1 MEKGEKGAGVKRK
14 KAGDG
19 VEDGLR
25 QNSLFKTI
33 VHQSLEERQ
42 REIIF
47 DGQLMHCIRRSKLLV
62 ILQ

>member
-1 MEKGEKGAGVKRK
+1 VKRK